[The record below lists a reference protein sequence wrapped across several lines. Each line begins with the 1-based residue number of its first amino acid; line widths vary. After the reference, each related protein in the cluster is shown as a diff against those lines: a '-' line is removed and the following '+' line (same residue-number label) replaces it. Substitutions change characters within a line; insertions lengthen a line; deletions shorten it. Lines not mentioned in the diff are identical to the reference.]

1 MSMLQRRFA
10 ILAVAAAALFGLA
23 LLSGCGGGDDGTGS
37 DTAAS
42 TESGDG
48 GGGEALDVGLS
59 VGIGGI
65 DDRGFNQLAAEGME
79 EAEAELGVD
88 TEILTSAT
96 NTDYVPNLTALARDG
111 NDLVIGIGFEMA
123 EAIGTVAGQFPE
135 TKFAI
140 IDIPQAEIP
149 GKPKNVEGLIF
160 NQQEGGFLAGYAG
173 GLWAKENGSKA
184 VAGMGGLE
192 IPPVVSYLAG
202 YEAGAK
208 EADPSLEVLIG
219 YSQTFTDVAKC
230 KELALEQIQ
239 RGAEVLFGGGGACTL
254 GMVDAAG
261 EKGVEAIG
269 IDADQLYLGP
279 QMLTSALKN
288 VNVSVTT
295 VIEQVQD
302 GEYKGGTDTVFDLAN
317 GGIGLGKFAPGNE
330 KIEAQVEKMEERI
343 VNGEGPEIPN
353 TFPK

>member
-1 MSMLQRRFA
+1 MGKSRFA
-10 ILAVAAAALFGLA
+10 IVAVLGVAMFALA
-23 LLSGCGGGDDGTGS
+23 LLAGCGSDSDSGS
-37 DTAAS
+37 TSAPAS
-42 TESGDG
+42 TEESGSE
-48 GGGEALDVGLS
+48 GGEALDVGLA
-59 VGIGGI
+59 VGVGGI

-79 EAEAELGVD
+79 EAETDLGING
-88 TEILTSAT
+88 EILTSAT

-123 EAIGTVAGQFPE
+123 EAIGTVAAQFPD

-140 IDIPQAEIP
+140 IDIPLAEIP

-208 EADPSLEVLIG
+208 EADPALEVLIG

-254 GMVDAAG
+254 GLVDAAG
-261 EKGVEAIG
+261 EQEVEAIG

-279 QMLTSALKN
+279 QMLTSALKK

-295 VIEQVQD
+295 VIEQVQND
-302 GEYKGGTDTVFDLAN
+302 EYKGGADTVFDLAN

-330 KIEAQVEKMEERI
+330 KIEAQVKKMEEQI
-343 VNGEGPEIPN
+343 INGEGPEIPN
-353 TFPK
+353 SFPN